1 MKIIIVGA
9 GEVGY
14 NIASRLAS
22 ENKRVVVIDKDPNA
36 VKRLSEDLDVQT
48 ITASG
53 SNPKV
58 LIDAGVKEADILLA
72 VTDSDET
79 NLVACLMTNMIS
91 PTTKKLAR
99 LRDQDFHPYHARFTK
114 EHPHIDTVIN
124 PEIEVVNT
132 IRKLMDVP
140 GAADV
145 GSFADDQ
152 VKYVGIRIDEDSPV
166 AGMRL
171 IDFPSQFGENR
182 PLIAAII
189 RDNEVI
195 VPRGKNLVK
204 PGDLIYFVTESKKLE
219 KTLNLFGIKRKPI
232 QRALII
238 GGGRI
243 GERLAKL
250 LEKDSIKTKIIESDL
265 DRCHYLSEQMDKT
278 VVLHGDGS
286 DQKLFLEENAGQ
298 SDVVV
303 SVTNDDET
311 NILVSLLAKN
321 IGVQN
326 TITRI
331 GKSSYFPLLATIG
344 IERVVN
350 PRLSAVSSILQYVRK
365 GKVISD
371 ISIFG
376 ERGEFIEAI
385 ALETS
390 EITNKPLKK
399 ISFPKGAILVCIIRD
414 GQVIIPAGDSVV
426 KPGDHLILF
435 AVKQAVKKLEKLLTV
450 KLDFF

>member
-14 NIASRLAS
+14 NIANRLAS
-22 ENKRVVVIDKDPNA
+22 ENKRVIVIDRNQEA
-36 VKRLSEDLDVQT
+36 ARRLSEDLDVQV

-53 SNPKV
+53 SNPRV
-58 LIDAGVKEADILLA
+58 LIDAGIKETDILLA

-79 NLVACLMTNMIS
+79 NLVACLFTNLIS

-99 LRDQDFHPYHARFTK
+99 LRNHDFYPYHDRFK
-114 EHPHIDTVIN
+114 NENPHIDTVIN
-124 PEIEVVNT
+124 PETEVVNA

-140 GAADV
+140 GAVDV
-145 GSFADDQ
+145 GDFVDGQ
-152 VKYVGIRIDEDSPV
+152 VKYVGMRLDKHSPM

-171 IDFPSQFGENR
+171 IDFPSKFGEDR
-182 PLIAAII
+182 PLIAAVI
-189 RDNEVI
+189 RNNEVI
-195 VPRGKNLVK
+195 VPRGSNKVA
-204 PGDLIYFVTESKKLE
+204 PGDLIYFVSEAAKLE
-219 KTLNLFGIKRKPI
+219 KTLKLFGKKLQPI

-250 LEKDSIKTKIIESDL
+250 LERDGIKTKIIEADI

-303 SVTNDDET
+303 SVTDDDET

-321 IGVQN
+321 LGVQN

-344 IERVVN
+344 IEKVVS
-350 PRLSAVSSILQYVRK
+350 PRLSAVSSILQDVRK
-365 GKVISD
+365 GKVLSD
-371 ISIFG
+371 ISILG

-390 EITNKPLKK
+390 DITNKPLRK

-414 GQVIIPAGDSVV
+414 GHIMIPAGESVV
-426 KPGDHLILF
+426 EPGDRIILF
-435 AVKQAVKKLEKLLTV
+435 AVKHAVKKLEKLLTV

>member
-14 NIASRLAS
+14 NIASQLAS
-22 ENKRVVVIDKDPNA
+22 ENKQVVVIDKDPDA
-36 VKRLSEDLDVQT
+36 IRRLSENLDIQV

-53 SNPKV
+53 SNPRV
-58 LIDAGVKEADILLA
+58 LIDAGINEADILLA

-79 NLVACLMTNMIS
+79 NLVACLMTNLIS

-99 LRDQDFHPYHARFTK
+99 IRDADFDSYHHRFQT
-114 EHPHIDTVIN
+114 ENPHIDTVIN
-124 PEIEVVNT
+124 PEIEVVNA

-140 GAADV
+140 GAVDV
-145 GSFADDQ
+145 GDFVDGK
-152 VKYVGIRIDEDSPV
+152 VKYVGIRLDSHSPM
-166 AGMRL
+166 AGMKL
-171 IDFPSQFGENR
+171 IDFPSRFGEGR

-189 RDNEVI
+189 RNNEVI
-195 VPRGKNLVK
+195 VPRGSNTVE
-204 PGDLIYFVTESKKLE
+204 PGDLIYFVSETGKLE
-219 KTLNLFGIKRKPI
+219 KMLALFGKKTLPV

-243 GERLAKL
+243 GERLAKR
-250 LEKDSIKTKIIESDL
+250 LEKDSIKTKIIESDI
-265 DRCHYLSEQMDKT
+265 DRCHYLSEQLDKT
-278 VVLHGDGS
+278 IILHGDGS
-286 DQKLFLEENAGQ
+286 DQKLFLEENISQ
-298 SDVVV
+298 TDVLV
-303 SVTNDDET
+303 SVTNNDET

-321 IGVQN
+321 LGIEN

-331 GKSSYFPLLATIG
+331 SKSNYFPLLSTIG
-344 IERVVN
+344 IKKVVS
-350 PRLSAVSSILQYVRK
+350 PRLSAVSSILKEVRK
-365 GKVISD
+365 GKVLSD
-371 ISIFG
+371 ISILG

-390 EITNKPLKK
+390 DITDKPLKK

-414 GQVIIPAGDSVV
+414 SQIMIPAGESIV
-426 KPGDHLILF
+426 KPGDRIIMF

>member
-1 MKIIIVGA
+1 MGA

-14 NIASRLAS
+14 NIANRLAS
-22 ENKRVVVIDKDPNA
+22 ENKHVVVIDKNPDA
-36 VKRLSEDLDVQT
+36 IRRLTEVLDVQV

-58 LIDAGVKEADILLA
+58 LIDAGIKETEILLA

-79 NLVACLMTNMIS
+79 NLVACLMANMIS

-99 LRDQDFHPYHARFTK
+99 VRNVDFDPYHERLKK
-114 EHPHIDTVIN
+114 ENPHIDTVIN
-124 PEIEVVNT
+124 PETEVVNT

-140 GAADV
+140 GAVDV
-145 GSFADDQ
+145 GDFVDGQ
-152 VKYVGIRIDEDSPV
+152 VKYVGIRLDKHSPM

-171 IDFPSQFGENR
+171 IDFPSKFGGDR

-189 RDNEVI
+189 RNNEVI
-195 VPRGKNLVK
+195 VPRGANSIE
-204 PGDLIYFVTESKKLE
+204 PGDLIYFVCETEKLE
-219 KTLNLFGIKRKPI
+219 KTVNLFGEKIKPI

-243 GERLAKL
+243 GERLAKI
-250 LEKDSIKTKIIESDL
+250 LEKDSVKTRIIESDI
-265 DRCHYLSEQMDKT
+265 DRCHYLSEQMNKT
-278 VVLHGDGS
+278 VILHGDGS
-286 DQKLFLEENAGQ
+286 DQKLFLEENVSQ
-298 SDVVV
+298 SDVIIA
-303 SVTNDDET
+303 VTNDDET

-321 IGVQN
+321 MGVQN

-331 GKSSYFPLLATIG
+331 GKSTYFPLLATIG
-344 IERVVN
+344 IEKIVS
-350 PRLSAVSSILQYVRK
+350 PRLSAVSSILQEVRK
-365 GKVISD
+365 GKVLSD
-371 ISIFG
+371 ISISG

-390 EITNKPLKK
+390 DITGKPLKK
-399 ISFPKGAILVCIIRD
+399 ISFPKGSILVCIIRE
-414 GQVIIPAGDSVV
+414 GQIIIPAGDSVV
-426 KPGDHLILF
+426 TPGDRIILF
-435 AVKQAVKKLEKLLTV
+435 AIKHAVKKLEKLLTV

>member
-22 ENKRVVVIDKDPNA
+22 ENKHVIVIDKNQDA
-36 VKRLSEDLDVQT
+36 TQRLSENLDIQA

-58 LIDAGVKEADILLA
+58 LIDAGINETDILLA

-79 NLVACLMTNMIS
+79 NLVACLMANIIS

-99 LRDQDFHPYHARFTK
+99 IRNADFDSYHNRFQT
-114 EHPHIDTVIN
+114 ENPHIDTVIN

-140 GAADV
+140 GAVDV
-145 GSFADDQ
+145 GDFVDGKVTYA
-152 VKYVGIRIDEDSPV
+152 GIRLDRHSPM
-166 AGMRL
+166 AGMKL
-171 IDFPSQFGENR
+171 VDFSSQFGEDR

-189 RDNEVI
+189 RKNEVI
-195 VPRGKNLVK
+195 VPRGSNTVE
-204 PGDLIYFVTESKKLE
+204 PGDLIYFVSQTEKLE
-219 KTLNLFGIKRKPI
+219 KMLTLFGKKALPAK
-232 QRALII
+232 RALII

-250 LEKDSIKTKIIESDL
+250 LERDSIHSKIIESDIN
-265 DRCHYLSEQMDKT
+265 RCHHLSEKLDKT
-278 VVLHGDGS
+278 VILHGDGS
-286 DQKLFLEENAGQ
+286 DKKLFLEENVSQ
-298 SDVVV
+298 TDVLI
-303 SVTNDDET
+303 SVTNNDET

-321 IGVQN
+321 LGVEN

-331 GKSSYFPLLATIG
+331 SKSNYFPLLATIG
-344 IERVVN
+344 IERIVS
-350 PRLSAVSSILQYVRK
+350 PRLSAVSSILKQVRK
-365 GKVISD
+365 GKVLSD
-371 ISIFG
+371 ISISG

-390 EITNKPLKK
+390 DITNKPLRK
-399 ISFPKGAILVCIIRD
+399 ISFPKGTLLVCIIRNS
-414 GQVIIPAGDSVV
+414 QIMIPTGESIV
-426 KPGDHLILF
+426 KPGDRIILF
-435 AVKQAVKKLEKLLTV
+435 AVKQAVKNLEKLLTV

>member
-14 NIASRLAS
+14 NIANRLSS
-22 ENKRVVVIDKDPNA
+22 ENKHVVIIDKSPEA
-36 VKRLSEDLDVQT
+36 VQRLSENLDVQV

-58 LIDAGVKEADILLA
+58 LIDAGIKEADILLA

-79 NLVACLMTNMIS
+79 NLVACLMANLIS

-99 LRDQDFHPYHARFTK
+99 IRNADFDPYHDRLKK
-114 EHPHIDTVIN
+114 ENPHIDTVIN

-140 GAADV
+140 GAVDV
-145 GSFADDQ
+145 GDFADGQ
-152 VKYVGIRIDEDSPV
+152 VKFVCIRLDAHSPM
-166 AGMRL
+166 AGMKL
-171 IDFPSQFGENR
+171 FDFFTRFGEER

-189 RDNEVI
+189 RNNEVI
-195 VPRGKNLVK
+195 VPRGRDHVE
-204 PGDLIYFVTESKKLE
+204 PGDLIYFVCETRQLE
-219 KTLNLFGIKRKPI
+219 NTLKLFGKKAQTI
-232 QRALII
+232 QSALII

-250 LEKDSIKTKIIESDL
+250 LEADAIKTKIIESNL
-265 DRCHYLSEQMDKT
+265 DRCHYLSEHTDKT
-278 VVLHGDGS
+278 VILHGDGS
-286 DQKLFLEENAGQ
+286 DQKLFLEENGGRN
-298 SDVVV
+298 DIVI

-311 NILVSLLAKN
+311 NILISLLAKN
-321 IGVQN
+321 LGVQN

-344 IERVVN
+344 IEKVVS
-350 PRLSAVSSILQYVRK
+350 PRLSAVSSILQDVRQ
-365 GKVISD
+365 GKVLSD

-390 EITNKPLKK
+390 DITDKPLKK
-399 ISFPKGAILVCIIRD
+399 ISFPKGSILVSIIRE
-414 GQVIIPAGDSVV
+414 GKIIIPTGDSIV
-426 KPGDHLILF
+426 KPGDRIITF
-435 AVKQAVKKLEKLLTV
+435 AVKHAVKKLEKLLTV

>member
-1 MKIIIVGA
+1 LKIIIVGA

-22 ENKRVVVIDKDPNA
+22 ENKKVVVIDKDSEA
-36 VKRLSEDLDVQT
+36 LSRLSEDLDIQV

-58 LIDAGVKEADILLA
+58 LINAGIKETDILLA

-79 NLVACLMTNMIS
+79 NLVACLITNLIS

-99 LRDQDFHPYHARFTK
+99 IRNSDFEPYHNRFKK
-114 EHPHIDTVIN
+114 ENPHIDTVIN

-132 IRKLMDVP
+132 IRKLMDVH
-140 GAADV
+140 GAIDV
-145 GSFADDQ
+145 GDFADGQ
-152 VKYVGIRIDEDSPV
+152 VKYVGIRLNKHSPM

-171 IDFPSQFGENR
+171 IDFPAAFGKSR

-189 RDNEVI
+189 RNNEVI
-195 VPRGKNLVK
+195 VPRGNNRVE
-204 PGDLIYFVTESKKLE
+204 PGDLVYFVCETDKLE
-219 KTLNLFGIKRKPI
+219 ETLKLFGEKTEPI
-232 QRALII
+232 QRVLII

-243 GERLAKL
+243 GERLAKI
-250 LEKDSIKTKIIESDL
+250 LEKESIKTKIIESDI

-286 DQKLFLEENAGQ
+286 DQKLFLEENIAQ

-311 NILVSLLAKN
+311 NILVSLLVKN
-321 IGVQN
+321 FGVPN

-344 IERVVN
+344 IEKVVN
-350 PRLSAVSSILQYVRK
+350 PRLSAVSSILQEVRK
-365 GKVISD
+365 GKVLSD

-390 EITNKPLKK
+390 DITDRPLKK
-399 ISFPKGAILVCIIRD
+399 LSFPKGAILVCIIRN
-414 GQVIIPAGDSVV
+414 GQIMIPTGDSVI
-426 KPGDHLILF
+426 KPGNRIIMF
-435 AVKQAVKKLEKLLTV
+435 AVKHAVKKLEKLLTV

>member
-22 ENKRVVVIDKDPNA
+22 ENKRVVVIDKNPEA
-36 VKRLSEDLDVQT
+36 LRRLTEDLDVQV

-53 SNPKV
+53 SSPKV
-58 LIDAGVKEADILLA
+58 LNDAGIKEADILLA

-79 NLVACLMTNMIS
+79 NLVACLMANMIS

-99 LRDQDFHPYHARFTK
+99 VRNTDFDPYHERFKK
-114 EHPHIDTVIN
+114 ENPHIDTIIN
-124 PEIEVVNT
+124 PETEVVNT

-140 GAADV
+140 GAVDV
-145 GSFADDQ
+145 GAFADGK
-152 VKYVGIRIDEDSPV
+152 VKYVGIRLDKASPM
-166 AGMRL
+166 AGIRL
-171 IDFPSQFGENR
+171 IDFPSRFGEDR

-189 RDNEVI
+189 RNNEVI
-195 VPRGKNLVK
+195 VPRGPNILE
-204 PGDLIYFVTESKKLE
+204 PGDLIYFVTQTEKLE
-219 KTLNLFGIKRKPI
+219 KMLKLFGQKIEPI

-243 GERLAKL
+243 GERLAKI
-250 LEKDSIKTKIIESDL
+250 LEKDSIKTKIIEADI
-265 DRCHYLSEQMDKT
+265 DRCHYLSQQMDKT
-278 VVLHGDGS
+278 VILHGDGS
-286 DQKLFLEENAGQ
+286 DQKLFIEENVRQ
-298 SDVVV
+298 SDVIV
-303 SVTNDDET
+303 SVTDDDET

-321 IGVQN
+321 LGVQN

-331 GKSSYFPLLATIG
+331 GKSNYFPLLATIG
-344 IERVVN
+344 IEKVVS
-350 PRLSAVSSILQYVRK
+350 PRLSAVSSILQEVRK
-365 GKVISD
+365 GKVLSD

-390 EITNKPLKK
+390 DITDKPLRK
-399 ISFPKGAILVCIIRD
+399 ISFPKGSILVCIIRD
-414 GQVIIPAGDSVV
+414 GQIIIPAGDSVV
-426 KPGDHLILF
+426 KPGDRIIMF

>member
-22 ENKRVVVIDKDPNA
+22 ENKRVVVIDKDPFA
-36 VKRLSEDLDVQT
+36 IRRLSENLDIQA

-53 SNPKV
+53 SSPKV
-58 LIDAGVKEADILLA
+58 LIDAGINETDILLA

-79 NLVACLMTNMIS
+79 NLVACMVTNLIS

-99 LRDQDFHPYHARFTK
+99 IRNADFDPYHDRFK
-114 EHPHIDTVIN
+114 NEPPYIDTVIN
-124 PEIEVVNT
+124 PEIEVVDT

-140 GAADV
+140 GAVDV
-145 GSFADDQ
+145 GDFIDGQ
-152 VKYVGIRIDEDSPV
+152 VKYIGIQLEKHSPLVGMQLV
-166 AGMRL
+166 N
-171 IDFPSQFGENR
+171 FPDKFGEDR

-189 RDNEVI
+189 RNNTVI
-195 VPRGKNLVK
+195 VPIGSNKMK
-204 PGDLIYFVTESKKLE
+204 AGDLIYFVCETTKLE
-219 KTLNLFGIKRKPI
+219 KSLKIFGKKKQPI
-232 QRALII
+232 QSALII

-243 GERLAKL
+243 GERLAKI
-250 LEKDSIKTKIIESDL
+250 LEADNIKTKIIESDI
-265 DRCHYLSEQMDKT
+265 DRCHYLSEQMGKT
-278 VVLHGDGS
+278 VILHGDGS
-286 DQKLFLEENAGQ
+286 DQRVFLEENAGQ
-298 SDVVV
+298 SDVIV
-303 SVTNDDET
+303 SVTDDDET

-321 IGVQN
+321 LGVHN

-331 GKSSYFPLLATIG
+331 GKLSYLPLLTTIG
-344 IERVVN
+344 IEKVVS

-365 GKVISD
+365 GKVLSD

-390 EITNKPLKK
+390 GITNKPLKK
-399 ISFPKGAILVCIIRD
+399 ISFPKGSILVCIIRD
-414 GQVIIPAGDSVV
+414 GNIMIPSGESVV
-426 KPGDHLILF
+426 KPGDRIILF
-435 AVKQAVKKLEKLLTV
+435 AVKQSVKKLEKLLTV